1 MQIAIDFTKDEV
13 ELLHGWQ
20 GQCSDGV
27 GENMRWTGPYWK
39 HLVID
44 KDGFTLDETV
54 KPFKNKTEDAIKK
67 DICRRFIQIT
77 DEGMEYAG
85 ISELYF
91 ADCKKQ
97 DDINLG
103 ERTANSIIKKL
114 GGDVFYEETDLEE
127 LAEARKEQEREID
140 ALMKRID
147 KGNLEMCDMMADLTG
162 DESYRGNPSKL
173 GMNPIDFYEELR
185 KLGE

>member
-13 ELLHGWQ
+13 EMLHGWQ

-27 GENMRWTGPYWK
+27 GENMSWTGPYWK
-39 HLVID
+39 HLAID

-54 KPFKNKTEDAIKK
+54 KPFKNKTEDVIKK
-67 DICRRFIQIT
+67 DICKKFIKVT
-77 DEGMEYAG
+77 DAGMEFAG
-85 ISELYF
+85 ISSLYF

-114 GGDVFYEETDLEE
+114 GGDAFYEETDLEE
-127 LAEARKEQEREID
+127 LAKIRKEQDLEIE
-140 ALMKRID
+140 ALMKRVD
-147 KGNLEMCDMMADLTG
+147 KENLELCDMMAQLTG

-173 GMNPIDFYEELR
+173 GMNPVDFYKKLHELG
-185 KLGE
+185 K